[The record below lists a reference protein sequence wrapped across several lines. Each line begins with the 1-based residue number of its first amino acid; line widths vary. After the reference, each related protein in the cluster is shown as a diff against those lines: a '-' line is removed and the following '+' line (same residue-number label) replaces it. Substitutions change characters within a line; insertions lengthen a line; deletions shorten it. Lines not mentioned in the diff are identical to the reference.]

1 VLFPEQVYTFA
12 KPFHINR
19 LMHEGYDADDIF
31 MVVEDEFQTVAQS
44 FTHHLHHAEYV
55 RMKKKARTASPP
67 ISTIPLDGM
76 RAETRNRLEAKNLS
90 SRQSRAIKD
99 MIGVTG
105 LASPEEEEEEEEKAN
120 DPWQGTSLAGLMSK
134 DGTQA
139 RTALIGLEQ
148 IPSSTRAARGFGRGE
163 ADSQP
168 KRGED
173 RSILEIFGG
182 KGSRS
187 RATSPSPRPLIEAP
201 SEEEDDDLDMR
212 SRIKPVV
219 TNGKPRSLEAE
230 RDLSRKT
237 RIRPGQPSNK
247 LTNSTSPPDSR
258 PRILMKSKVSSTTSR
273 TAPKYSISSTRRTI
287 DDFDDICDDDLEDFS
302 TVSRRV
308 FSKTRAKGSTTK
320 EKDKKSRLN
329 EIPTFLV

>member
-1 VLFPEQVYTFA
+1 VLFPELVYTLT
-12 KPFHINR
+12 KPLYINR

-55 RMKKKARTASPP
+55 RMKKKARMASPP
-67 ISTIPLDGM
+67 TPTIPLDGM
-76 RAETRNRLEAKNLS
+76 RAETKNKLEAKNLS
-90 SRQSRAIKD
+90 SRQNRAIKD

-105 LASPEEEEEEEEKAN
+105 LASPEEEEEEKAN
-120 DPWQGTSLAGLMSK
+120 DPWQGTSLAGLMST
-134 DGTQA
+134 DGTQT

-163 ADSQP
+163 ADSSP
-168 KRGED
+168 KREED

-187 RATSPSPRPLIEAP
+187 RATSPSPQPLIAAS
-201 SEEEDDDLDMR
+201 SEEEDDDLDR
-212 SRIKPVV
+212 QSRIKPVV
-219 TNGKPRSLEAE
+219 TNGKPRLLESE
-230 RDLSRKT
+230 RDLNRKT
-237 RIRPGQPSNK
+237 RVRPRQPSNK
-247 LTNSTSPPDSR
+247 LTNSTSPPNSR
-258 PRILMKSKVSSTTSR
+258 PSILTKSKVSSTTSQ
-273 TAPKYSISSTRRTI
+273 TAPKYSTSSTRRTI
-287 DDFDDICDDDLEDFS
+287 DDFDDFRDDDLEDFS
-302 TVSRRV
+302 AVSRRI
-308 FSKTRAKGSTTK
+308 FSKTRAKGNNTK